1 MATLTDDG
9 QVRRLALIDVAAA
22 QAAVDRLDESRAAWI
37 QRGSAFFTLGAATYL
52 DVCGGDG
59 GLAQYARR
67 RDSGNAVLRDRFG
80 DLLETVRDGLE
91 TITAAPARFAEHE
104 LALPGFHVFLADSLH
119 QSMRDNLHLDLQYT
133 YLPFQADLFTP
144 TLTFTLPLE
153 SPAGGAGIE
162 FCIREG
168 RDPRGRIT
176 TELYATGELLVH
188 SGRALHR
195 RAHRPATDRCRRVTL
210 QGHGLLVDGTWVLYW

>member
-9 QVRRLALIDVAAA
+9 QLRRRALIDPAACR
-22 QAAVDRLDESRAAWI
+22 AAVDRLDELRADWI
-37 QRGSAFFTLGAATYL
+37 PRGSAFFTLGAATYL

-67 RDSGNAVLRDRFG
+67 RDRCNAVLRERFG
-80 DLLETVRDGLE
+80 DLLDTVRDGLE
-91 TITAAPARFAEHE
+91 AITAAPVRFDERE
-104 LALPGFHVFLADSLH
+104 LALPGFHVFLAASLH
-119 QSMRDNLHLDLQYT
+119 QSMRDNLHLDLQYS
-133 YLPFQADLFTP
+133 YLPLSADLFTP

-153 SPAGGAGIE
+153 IPAGGAGIE
-162 FCIREG
+162 FCMREG

-176 TELYATGELLVH
+176 TESYVIGELLVH

-210 QGHGLLVDGTWVLYW
+210 QGHGLLMDGTWVLYW